1 MQSCGVARV
10 ELKSKQSGGIVGRGQ
25 AFGRPVGGV
34 GIGHMFKNTRQVRKR
49 KCKTNS
55 SAEHRNCRSFSH
67 FLCAKTSLTVLMR
80 DL

>member
-34 GIGHMFKNTRQVRKR
+34 GVGHI
-49 KCKTNS
+49 
-55 SAEHRNCRSFSH
+55 
-67 FLCAKTSLTVLMR
+67 FLKEY
-80 DL
+80 